1 MALAAGLHQVHHGP
15 PTAPHL
21 GIFKAASCFLSLD
34 SRWVSGVHQLEP
46 VEKLGYDFDT
56 SNLNLDIF
64 SAILD
69 IPTMGGNHFEP
80 KWRNFAMKD
89 PIVADEFPLPKRG
102 FPLVKS
108 WCGQRLD
115 FELWERILP
124 SQTTLSCRRSQK
136 HRLYWFN
143 FVFIEY
149 IHVPAN
155 IPRYP

>member
-64 SAILD
+64 RYILSILIHISKTFSD
-69 IPTMGGNHFEP
+69 STHSFQ
-80 KWRNFAMKD
+80 
-89 PIVADEFPLPKRG
+89 V
-102 FPLVKS
+102 LVE
-108 WCGQRLD
+108 GVL
-115 FELWERILP
+115 
-124 SQTTLSCRRSQK
+124 
-136 HRLYWFN
+136 
-143 FVFIEY
+143 
-149 IHVPAN
+149 
-155 IPRYP
+155 